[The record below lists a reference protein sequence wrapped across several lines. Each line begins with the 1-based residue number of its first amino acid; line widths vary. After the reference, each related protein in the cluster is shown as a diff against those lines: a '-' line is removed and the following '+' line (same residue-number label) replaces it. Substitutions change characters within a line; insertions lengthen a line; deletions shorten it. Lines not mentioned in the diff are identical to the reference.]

1 MQRLSRTILLATT
14 ITGAISTVDC
24 RLSSPS
30 QSSNFK
36 AEQLPF
42 LPGAI
47 AQQRSL
53 TASIRDWQDLP
64 AEQFIA
70 HLKDFRR
77 AGGGGRS
84 EMNESAYVLARQ
96 LEKSLPPTG
105 ADSANANNAQAVIE
119 LYQEASAVEP
129 LFHRAQNHIV
139 DIATRYGLETD
150 LRSHL
155 EILKARKI
163 DASTRTNLDYALAQS
178 FFRSGDFNQAK
189 NLLLALKNEAAS
201 GSSTGAAI
209 QASIGASYYL
219 GQIDIAEHAAAQP
232 TADQSNASTTNSEG
246 IITEAALKYFRAYIK
261 SCPDGRHAV
270 EIVRRLLTASATAAA
285 TGAGAPPVPASDHE
299 LFAQVFYQNGAWADA
314 LKQWERGGG
323 KAPLEQK
330 AICELHANHLP
341 DAMQTVKTAAAS
353 GKPYEKAA
361 TLICNPLTRA
371 QALDFWKDILSHSPT
386 GASCDD
392 ALWNIATRLPLPQGV
407 PYFQRLLKQ
416 YPTCEY
422 APEALWW
429 LFWLQ
434 TKTNLHDPGKLGPA
448 LALAKFGLE
457 KYPTTKA
464 AARLSFWSGKIN
476 ESLHNNEQAKLDY
489 DFTVKHFPSYY
500 YGHRAKARLALM
512 RAGETGAAKIDRSF
526 STKAD
531 RQLAQADWAYPDAE
545 TIVSYPEVSK
555 RFGATVSMLYRLS
568 QFDECIA
575 ELPAEAGPEFK
586 AALYAMKDDNASA
599 IRAAGK
605 TLEGQP
611 GRHERWQMTYPRAY
625 GAAVVSDSQMEH
637 LDPLLVHALIR
648 EESRYNPQALSRTKA
663 MGLMQLMPGTAA
675 GVAKI
680 VGLSLQSNS
689 DVFKPEVNIRLGTH
703 YLADVLR
710 RADGNA
716 MLAVASYNG
725 GPNAVRQ
732 WLSEHKAA
740 GYNDLDVFVENI
752 PFRETRDYVR
762 KVFGSYW
769 TYEEVYPSKG

>member
-1 MQRLSRTILLATT
+1 MQRLSRNILLATT
-14 ITGAISTVDC
+14 IACAISTVYGK
-24 RLSSPS
+24 LFQTPWSSS
-30 QSSNFK
+30 FK
-36 AEQLPF
+36 AERFNL
-42 LPGAI
+42 LPGAV
-47 AQQRSL
+47 AQQKSL
-53 TASIRDWQDLP
+53 AVSIREWQDLP

-70 HLKDFRR
+70 RLRDFRK

-96 LEKSLPPTG
+96 LEKSLPSG
-105 ADSANANNAQAVIE
+105 ADTASTNSAQEIIE
-119 LYQEASAVEP
+119 LYQEASEVEP
-129 LFHRAQNHIV
+129 LFHRAQNHII
-139 DIATRYGLETD
+139 DIATRYGLESD
-150 LRSHL
+150 LRTHL

-163 DASTRTNLDYALAQS
+163 DASTRANLDYALAQS
-178 FFRSGDFNQAK
+178 YFRSSDFTQAK

-201 GSSTGAAI
+201 SSASGAVT
-209 QASIGASYYL
+209 QASIGANYYL

-232 TADQSNASTTNSEG
+232 TADQSTASTTNSEG

-261 SCPDGRHAV
+261 NCPDGRHAV
-270 EIVRRLLTASATAAA
+270 EIVRRLLAASAAATAA
-285 TGAGAPPVPASDHE
+285 GAGAPPVPASDHD
-299 LFAQVFYQNGAWADA
+299 LFAQVFYQNGAFADA
-314 LKQWERGGG
+314 LKQWDLGSG

-330 AICELHANHLP
+330 AICELRTNHLP
-341 DAMQTVKTAAAS
+341 EAMKTVRTAAAA
-353 GKPYEKAA
+353 GKSYEKAA
-361 TLICNPLTRA
+361 TLISNPLTRA
-371 QALDFWKDILSHSPT
+371 QTLDFWKDILANLPT
-386 GASCDD
+386 GARCDD
-392 ALWNIATRLPLPQGV
+392 ALWNVATRLTPPQGV
-407 PYFQRLLKQ
+407 PYFQRILKQ

-429 LFWLQ
+429 LFWQQ
-434 TKTNLHDPGKLGPA
+434 TKTNLHVPSKLGPA
-448 LALAKFGLE
+448 LALAHTGLE

-489 DFTVKHFPSYY
+489 EFTVKHFPSYY
-500 YGHRAKARLALM
+500 YGHRAKARLALI
-512 RAGETGAAKIDRSF
+512 RAGNIGAPKVDRSF

-531 RQLAQADWAYPDAE
+531 RQLAQPDWAYPDAE
-545 TIVSYPEVSK
+545 TIVSSAEVSK
-555 RFGATVSMLYRLS
+555 RFGATVSVLYKLS

-575 ELPAEAGPEFK
+575 ELPADAGPEFK
-586 AALYAMKDDNASA
+586 AALYAMKDDNQGA

-611 GRHERWQMTYPRAY
+611 SRHERWQMTYPRVY
-625 GAAVVSDSQMEH
+625 GGAVVTDSQLEH

-680 VGLSLQSNS
+680 VGLALSSNA

-740 GYNDLDVFVENI
+740 GYSDFDVFVENI
-752 PFRETRDYVR
+752 PYRETRDYVR

-769 TYEEVYPSKG
+769 TYEEIYPSKS